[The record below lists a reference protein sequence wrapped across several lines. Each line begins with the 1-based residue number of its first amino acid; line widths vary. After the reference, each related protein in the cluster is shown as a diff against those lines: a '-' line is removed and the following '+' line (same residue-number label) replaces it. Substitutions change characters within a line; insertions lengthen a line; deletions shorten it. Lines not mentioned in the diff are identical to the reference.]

1 VVARLSG
8 DEFVVLCEPVEGE
21 DEALSVAERVLQA
34 FREPFTVATGMIY
47 STASIGI
54 VLGGDG
60 SVDRA
65 GLLRDADA
73 AMYSAKAAGRNR
85 SALFTSALVAMARER
100 LEVEVGLRE
109 AISHAQLRLRYQP
122 IVSLGTGEFTGSEAL
137 LRWDHPERG
146 ELAPDAFL
154 AVAEETGVI
163 VPIGQWVVREAC
175 RQLVEWDRAG
185 LSSDLD
191 LHINV
196 SVRQLIEGG
205 IADAVHD
212 ALLES
217 GMSPAR
223 LCIEITES
231 ALLAGDDAT
240 RELKAVRACGVR
252 LALDDFGTGHS
263 SLSYLRQLEVDMLK
277 IDRTFVD
284 GVGRDE
290 HDTAIVTAI
299 VRLAESLGLSTV
311 GEGIET
317 VEQRERLADIGCTQ
331 GQGYWCAPPL
341 APDEF
346 ARLIGVAPAVGAVD
360 EDR

>member
-1 VVARLSG
+1 
-8 DEFVVLCEPVEGE
+8 
-21 DEALSVAERVLQA
+21 
-34 FREPFTVATGMIY
+34 
-47 STASIGI
+47 
-54 VLGGDG
+54 
-60 SVDRA
+60 
-65 GLLRDADA
+65 
-73 AMYSAKAAGRNR
+73 
-85 SALFTSALVAMARER
+85 
-100 LEVEVGLRE
+100 
-109 AISHAQLRLRYQP
+109 
-122 IVSLGTGEFTGSEAL
+122 
-137 LRWDHPERG
+137 
-146 ELAPDAFL
+146 
-154 AVAEETGVI
+154 
-163 VPIGQWVVREAC
+163 
-175 RQLVEWDRAG
+175 
-185 LSSDLD
+185 
-191 LHINV
+191 
-196 SVRQLIEGG
+196 
-205 IADAVHD
+205 
-212 ALLES
+212 
-217 GMSPAR
+217 MSPAR

-317 VEQRERLADIGCTQ
+317 LEQRERLADIGCTQ

-341 APDEF
+341 EPDEF